1 MRRSSRPSH
10 YARRPEDWAIG
21 LELLFAALLAQ
32 FLLIMRVFTK
42 MLANAQAQQ
51 SGQLSE
57 WEKMAVARENV
68 QHTQYI
74 INCWPLLLFI
84 VAGCIGIPVLL
95 RDTGW
100 HGGQL
105 DSRAAKWPI
114 LVGILAIMA
123 VGFLASI

>member
-32 FLLIMRVFTK
+32 FVLMMSAATK
-42 MLANAQAQQ
+42 MLANALAQQ

-57 WEKMAVARENV
+57 WETIAVARENV

-74 INCWPLLLFI
+74 INCLPVLLVIF
-84 VAGCIGIPVLL
+84 AGCIGIPVLL

-100 HGGQL
+100 HGGRL
-105 DSRAAKWPI
+105 DSWAAKWPI
-114 LVGILAIMA
+114 VVGILAIMA
-123 VGFLASI
+123 VGFFATS